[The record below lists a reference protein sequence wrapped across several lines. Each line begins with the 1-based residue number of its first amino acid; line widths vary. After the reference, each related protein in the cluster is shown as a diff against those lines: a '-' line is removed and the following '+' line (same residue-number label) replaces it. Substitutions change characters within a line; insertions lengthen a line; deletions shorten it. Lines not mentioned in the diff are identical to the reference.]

1 MTKIFLNNHKPFEKN
16 FGIRF
21 EEPKIKVHSHG
32 FISVTVDW
40 LKRKNTVDFWRF
52 KYPELQHT
60 MYGGDAFYKR
70 KRYFINTAVAF
81 SFPELEQDYEGQ
93 PSSVD
98 FKELKMTSWFDIC
111 LAVEKEEDFGKDP
124 YEYLFFEKTK
134 YGLICWFGPKGWE
147 DWDNVKDFK
156 N

>member
-1 MTKIFLNNHKPFEKN
+1 MKKIFLSNHKPFEKN

-21 EEPKIKVHSHG
+21 EEPEIKIHRNG

-40 LKRKNTVDFWRF
+40 KSRKNTVDFWRF

-60 MYGGDAFYKR
+60 MYGGDALYKR

-81 SFPELEQDYEGQ
+81 SFPNLDEDQ
-93 PSSVD
+93 PIPID

-111 LAVEKEEDFGKDP
+111 LGVKTEEDFGKDP

-147 DWDNVKDFK
+147 DWDNAKDFE